1 MKNLK
6 IELPSNK
13 KFGYFFTFIFASV
26 ATYFFINSIKSWTY
40 FFAIIATIFF
50 IVTVTK
56 AEILLPLN
64 KIWMR
69 FGLVLGMIV
78 SPLVLGLIF
87 FCLFTPLAFL
97 MRLSG
102 RDELRLK
109 LNNKTSHWILRDEI
123 RQGVFF
129 RRQF

>member
-1 MKNLK
+1 MKDLK
-6 IELPSNK
+6 IKLPSNK
-13 KFGYFFTFIFASV
+13 KFGYFFTFLFALV
-26 ATYFFINSIKSWTY
+26 ATYFFVKGIEAWAY
-40 FFAIIATIFF
+40 FFLIIVVIFF
-50 IVTVTK
+50 IITITK
-56 AEILLPLN
+56 PEILLPLN

-69 FGLVLGMIV
+69 FGLLLGLIV

-87 FCLFTPLAFL
+87 FCIFTPLAFL

-109 LNNKTSHWILRDEI
+109 IKNKTSHWIPRDEL
-123 RQGVFF
+123 RQGDFF